1 MEKIYIVFPFEG
13 EFEEEEDD
21 AVAFCSRA
29 DAEEYALSIA
39 EEQAYESFLSCINWD
54 DLCERRDFEGF
65 VEDMKHFYSAVRWD
79 NFETTSGM
87 VLSATDPYIKEFV
100 KL

>member
-1 MEKIYIVFPFEG
+1 MEKIYVVFPFEG
-13 EFEEEEDD
+13 EFEEEEDE

-54 DLCERRDFEGF
+54 DLCERRDFMGY
-65 VEDMKHFYSAVRWD
+65 VEDMKRYSVVRWG
-79 NFETTSGM
+79 NFFETTSGM
-87 VLSATDPYIKEFV
+87 LLTATDPYIKEIV